1 MPDLIGGMGYDRE
14 RLKGHSWR
22 AMQLRRLGL
31 ADVVAEIFAEHVDWH
46 DLEDLLSRGCPV
58 DLALRISR

>member
-1 MPDLIGGMGYDRE
+1 MHDLIDGSGYDSE
-14 RLKGHSWR
+14 RLDRHTWH

-31 ADVVAEIFAEHVDWH
+31 ADVVAEIFADHVDWH
-46 DLEDLLSRGCPV
+46 ELEHLLLHGCPI